1 MTCRTHC
8 LRAVFPPTG
17 PSNARVPLARA
28 RGEHEGVTSV
38 CRPRVDYYEALVRRV
53 SRSSSAGELLRTR
66 FSPCPAIILVAIAVP
81 EQRGSIRRS
90 SKDRMFLVV
99 AAHCFLRDNCIRGIG
114 WRQSLACIQPGRFKV
129 RPFTQLGTCHVAQC
143 RTHAIDESAFSI
155 GESRRVAGHQFART
169 NQEHSAMQ
177 CIELGGNG
185 ATAPRLKVLREEGGP
200 VLSEVLSLGIE
211 GKLLEL
217 HRRHSASTLQDVGR
231 DIND

>member
-1 MTCRTHC
+1 
-8 LRAVFPPTG
+8 
-17 PSNARVPLARA
+17 
-28 RGEHEGVTSV
+28 
-38 CRPRVDYYEALVRRV
+38 
-53 SRSSSAGELLRTR
+53 
-66 FSPCPAIILVAIAVP
+66 
-81 EQRGSIRRS
+81 
-90 SKDRMFLVV
+90 MFLVV

-169 NQEHSAMQ
+169 NQEHAAMQ
-177 CIELGGNG
+177 CVELGGNG
-185 ATAPRLKVLREEGGP
+185 STAPCLEVLGKEGGP
-200 VLSEVLSLGIE
+200 VLSAVLSLRLA

-217 HRRHSASTLQDVGR
+217 HCWHRAGTLQDVSR